1 MMRRKPYFPEIPG
14 APKPLRES
22 IRGRVRFEEVDFMRI
37 VWHGRYISYF
47 EEARVAH
54 GRKYGIGY
62 ADFIE
67 RRCPAPIKRLE
78 VDYIKPLQFDEAYVV
93 EAMLHWTEAARINY
107 EFRVSNG
114 AGELVC
120 TGCSVQLML
129 DQDLSLLLSPPPF
142 YQAFLEKWRAG
153 ELE

>member
-1 MMRRKPYFPEIPG
+1 MSRRKPYFPPAPG
-14 APKPLRES
+14 APKPLVER

-62 ADFIE
+62 SDFIAH
-67 RRCPAPIKRLE
+67 RSPAPIKRIEL
-78 VDYIKPLQFDEAYVV
+78 DYIKPLQFDEIYEVA
-93 EAMLHWTEAARINY
+93 AMLHWTEAARINY
-107 EFRVSNG
+107 EFCITN
-114 AGELVC
+114 AEGETVC
-120 TGCSVQLML
+120 TGASVQLML
-129 DQDLSLLLSPPPF
+129 DENLGLLLSPPLF

-153 ELE
+153 VLG